1 MVTVYATAQD
11 AALLTAIDALPAH
24 GAHVAVR
31 VVPHSFRQLNDL
43 AIRIGNDGAALRPP
57 ARPDGRASL
66 NIVRLNRTPA
76 HIMAGAH
83 AGPAAGRPCRP
94 GHARS
99 MMEL

>member
-11 AALLTAIDALPAH
+11 AALLTAIDALTAH

-31 VVPHSFRQLNDL
+31 VVLHSFRQLNDL
-43 AIRIGNDGAALRPP
+43 AIRIGNDGAALRP
-57 ARPDGRASL
+57 ARPDGCASL
-66 NIVRLNRTPA
+66 NTVRLNRTPA

-83 AGPAAGRPCRP
+83 AGPAGGRPCRP

>member
-43 AIRIGNDGAALRPP
+43 ASGSATTAPLCDRRALMAAP
-57 ARPDGRASL
+57 
-66 NIVRLNRTPA
+66 
-76 HIMAGAH
+76 H
-83 AGPAAGRPCRP
+83 
-94 GHARS
+94 
-99 MMEL
+99 